1 MAAIAIIS
9 IAPLIVSAVAKNLLV
24 SNLTTVADDALSIM
38 LRLRTS
44 TNQTVT
50 TSKTDYSYTVPELK
64 QLESDDMYE
73 QIAIARSMLLDVKNL
88 LIVNASHSASSSN
101 STAAPVSPEKIVHEI
116 CDYLAYPDEECSQL
130 MTTTNT
136 NSERSLDWR
145 VDYSSSS
152 LFPQH
157 IPICRTLL
165 LTLTNIQSSLHTF
178 YQTLFTIQ
186 HKRDIHQQKWF
197 STYRSLDI
205 QPELNKLTVCRT
217 RIQNRLDTFFKIL
230 KFQQWYQ
237 QLANHNRT
245 PPHHTPYC

>member
-88 LIVNASHSASSSN
+88 LTVNNASA
-101 STAAPVSPEKIVHEI
+101 VEPEKIVHEI
-116 CDYLAYPDEECSQL
+116 CDYLAYPDEQCRQL
-130 MTTTNT
+130 STVTNT
-136 NSERSLDWR
+136 NHDWR
-145 VDYSSSS
+145 VDYSSASASS

-217 RIQNRLDTFFKIL
+217 RIQNRLDTFFKTL

-237 QLANHNRT
+237 QLANNNHTRTPPHNRT
-245 PPHHTPYC
+245 PYC